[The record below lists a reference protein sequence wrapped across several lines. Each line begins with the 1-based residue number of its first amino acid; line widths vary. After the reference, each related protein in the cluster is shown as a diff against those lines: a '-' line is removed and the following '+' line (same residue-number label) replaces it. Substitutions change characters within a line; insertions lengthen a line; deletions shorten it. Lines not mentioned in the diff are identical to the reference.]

1 MKQTISIAEAYERQ
15 KQLDLFISLAPVEP
29 VDRIVKLVDAGSASI
44 YRVFYRNASL
54 STNKQGWDE
63 IFAKSPSL
71 LEKIWKRIV
80 S

>member
-1 MKQTISIAEAYERQ
+1 MKRTIPIAEAYERQ
-15 KQLDLFISLAPVEP
+15 KQLHLFISLAPVEP
-29 VDRIVKLVDAGSASI
+29 VDRIIKLVDAGSASI
-44 YRVFYRNASL
+44 YRVFYRNAAL

-71 LEKIWKRIV
+71 IEKIWRKIK